1 MSIKTLQIILVFIT
15 MLTGQV
21 YSQVNTD
28 SVYISENCGE
38 VRDEAGDLRL
48 PYVIHNPFS
57 YGYCQW
63 YSMIFTTDTQECRII
78 LNYSIHDGPQ
88 QPPYDTIRLTFDTC
102 FENQSI
108 YECFQYHRDID
119 FEFIP
124 YYKASLEKMGTMLFV
139 YEEKSYV
146 IEKYKAT
153 LPDSQLIT
161 IYYSQILGL
170 FKQYGSYRSISED
183 NFELHQITYGCPRTK
198 LLDAHL
204 DALLR
209 RNDFHERYDEG
220 PRLIRNLILDKKVY
234 IRTRNR
240 YLEEGKMY
248 KGVPLYK
255 WW

>member
-1 MSIKTLQIILVFIT
+1 MSIKTLQIILILLTV
-15 MLTGQV
+15 LTGPVFSQV
-21 YSQVNTD
+21 YTD

-48 PYVIHNPFS
+48 PYVIYNPFS

-63 YSMIFTTDTQECRII
+63 YSMIFTIDTQECRII
-78 LNYSIHDGPQ
+78 LNYSIRDGPQ

-102 FENQSI
+102 SENQSL

-124 YYKASLEKMGTMLFV
+124 YYKASLEKMDTMLFV
-139 YEEKSYV
+139 YEGKSYV

-161 IYYSQILGL
+161 IYYSHILGL
-170 FKQYGSYRSISED
+170 FKQYASYRSISED
-183 NFELHQITYGCPRTK
+183 NFELFLNSPGCPRTK
-198 LLDAHL
+198 LMDAHL
-204 DALLR
+204 EALLL

-220 PRLIRNLILDKKVY
+220 PRLIRNHILDKKIY
-234 IRTRNR
+234 KTTRKL
-240 YLEEGKMY
+240 YHEKGLMY